1 MARGGPLIRYEIR
14 ILQTD
19 GFTDSVRLFHFSNDA
34 AVQDARH
41 FADGKH
47 FEVWRGSE
55 RIFRRA
61 PDEAPSP
68 QVMSAAN
75 PTTGAER
82 LIVAMELRE
91 QLLMA
96 VR

>member
-1 MARGGPLIRYEIR
+1 MDRGGTLIRYEIR

-19 GFTDSVRLFHFSNDA
+19 GLTDSVLLFHFSNDA
-34 AVQDARH
+34 AVQDAKR

-47 FEVWRGSE
+47 FEVWRGPE

-61 PDEAPSP
+61 PDETLSSQA
-68 QVMSAAN
+68 SASN
-75 PTTGAER
+75 LTTGAER
-82 LIVAMELRE
+82 LVVGIELQE